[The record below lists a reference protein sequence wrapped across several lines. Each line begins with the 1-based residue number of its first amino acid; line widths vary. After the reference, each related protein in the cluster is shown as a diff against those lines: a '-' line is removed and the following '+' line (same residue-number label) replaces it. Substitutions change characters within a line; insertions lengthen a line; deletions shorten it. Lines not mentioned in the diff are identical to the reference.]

1 MLVIRFKPMGRK
13 HAKHYRL
20 SVSQKTRHVTK
31 KSHEDIGWYNPYTKE
46 SNVNQERLNHY
57 LELNIEIS
65 DSVQSL
71 FVKLG
76 HIKKDEK
83 VLLKNEPKTAKKTVK
98 K

>member
-13 HAKHYRL
+13 HAKHYRI

-65 DSVQSL
+65 NSVRSL

-76 HIKKDEK
+76 HIQKDEK
-83 VLLKNEPKTAKKTVK
+83 IILKTEPKTAKKAVK